1 MQYNEVIGWEIVLTE
16 TNEREYIMSKATN
29 KATKT
34 NVAVDTNKETIVAAA
49 APGNPTPRVE
59 LISRGTDSKAAK
71 ANSIFAGMFAMSPV
85 PARKDI
91 LARFVGEAGCTPKGA
106 ATYLQNFKKA
116 AGITAPQIAAK
127 AAETAT
133 A

>member
-1 MQYNEVIGWEIVLTE
+1 M
-16 TNEREYIMSKATN
+16 TNANATTITT
-29 KATKT
+29 AT
-34 NVAVDTNKETIVAAA
+34 A
-49 APGNPTPRVE
+49 
-59 LISRGTDSKAAK
+59 DSKANKARAVFNDCYKDGVAK
-71 ANSIFAGMFAMSPV
+71 A

-91 LARFVGEAGCTPKGA
+91 LARFVAEAGCTPKGA